1 MNGLGRVNPADT
13 STDSIKNA
21 ASTATYGMMTYYTG
35 NETGGIPGAFP
46 SKWWEGSALLLALL
60 NYWHFT
66 GDDYYNEELSIA
78 LQWQSGTNGD
88 YMPTNYS
95 SFLVRNDSNPRRTM
109 ARIVLE
115 MLIHFLPG

>member
-1 MNGLGRVNPADT
+1 
-13 STDSIKNA
+13 
-21 ASTATYGMMTYYTG
+21 MMTYYTG

-66 GDDYYNEELSIA
+66 GDDYYNEELSVA

-88 YMPTNYS
+88 YMPSNYS
-95 SFLVRNDSNPRRTM
+95 SFLVRPDINPRRPM
-109 ARIVLE
+109 VGIALE
-115 MLIHFLPG
+115 MLIQIPPG